1 MHQLVYV
8 RISARAKVTPISE
21 AAFLQQV
28 KALAYIHHWDCHHA
42 SPTQTAKGRWL
53 TSGAVGFPD
62 LVLCHKVKG
71 LIFAELKTVK
81 GKLSPAQDH
90 WLEILN
96 THVECYVWRP
106 DDLPAIER
114 RLASC

>member
-1 MHQLVYV
+1 M
-8 RISARAKVTPISE
+8 TPISE
-21 AAFLQQV
+21 ASFLQQV
-28 KALAYIHHWDCHHA
+28 KALAYIHGWDCHHA

-71 LIFAELKTVK
+71 LVFAELKSTK
-81 GKLSPAQDH
+81 GRTSPAQEH
-90 WLEILN
+90 WLEIL
-96 THVECYVWRP
+96 HPHAECYIWRP
-106 DDLPAIER
+106 EDLPAIER